1 MLADPLPCSDLS
13 LMCCFCWGVS
23 SGWGAAGTSI
33 RRLFL
38 RRNCSK
44 RKAEGSSP
52 HGEPSKRL
60 LDPMAAKLFG
70 RTPPSLAGNDKA
82 ILCFASSIL
91 FLICMMLVS
100 GSFGVPN
107 SSKKLGIFSMP
118 SPAGLC
124 GNWKGLFGATLFT
137 FCKTD
142 GDLRPC
148 TGDCDDCGAWFEF
161 CEIAIGMCFTGIGM
175 LSSVFAVC
183 MCRGDVF
190 AVRFCI
196 PATGL
201 EGVWGEAAV
210 CTCRGEEG
218 EGFGALLPNID
229 CIGACMSDDCKK
241 PTATRFV
248 LSDWL
253 NMDVG
258 ERGEVCG
265 SDGGDGDAMLV
276 IMGERKGEEVFLKLR
291 GDVGDGLLTG
301 EDDPLGDPSRRRIV
315 DEIVFLAAC
324 FARSV
329 LTKLDTRSSRFPFRF
344 GEASNSRGVTSG
356 AALGLCEM

>member
-1 MLADPLPCSDLS
+1 VPVNWGSFLCGGTRTSPNIDGDFSNISTRSATLPLGSSLRGSCWMLDMEPDIPCSDLS

-38 RRNCSK
+38 LRNCSK

-52 HGEPSKRL
+52 QGEPSKRFL
-60 LDPMAAKLFG
+60 EPMAVKLFG

-100 GSFGVPN
+100 GSFGAPN
-107 SSKKLGIFSMP
+107 SSKKFGIFSMP
-118 SPAGLC
+118 SPAGLF

-137 FCKTD
+137 CCRTD

-148 TGDCDDCGAWFEF
+148 AGCDVCGAGFGF

-175 LSSVFAVC
+175 LSSVLAVC
-183 MCRGDVF
+183 MCRGDVL
-190 AVRFCI
+190 AGRFCKL
-196 PATGL
+196 PAGL
-201 EGVWGEAAV
+201 EGLWGEAAV
-210 CTCRGEEG
+210 WTCKGEEG
-218 EGFGALLPNID
+218 DGFGEFLPKMD
-229 CIGACMSDDCKK
+229 CIGAWMSDDCKK
-241 PTATRFV
+241 PTATLFV

-258 ERGEVCG
+258 DLGEV
-265 SDGGDGDAMLV
+265 
-276 IMGERKGEEVFLKLR
+276 
-291 GDVGDGLLTG
+291 
-301 EDDPLGDPSRRRIV
+301 
-315 DEIVFLAAC
+315 
-324 FARSV
+324 
-329 LTKLDTRSSRFPFRF
+329 
-344 GEASNSRGVTSG
+344 
-356 AALGLCEM
+356 